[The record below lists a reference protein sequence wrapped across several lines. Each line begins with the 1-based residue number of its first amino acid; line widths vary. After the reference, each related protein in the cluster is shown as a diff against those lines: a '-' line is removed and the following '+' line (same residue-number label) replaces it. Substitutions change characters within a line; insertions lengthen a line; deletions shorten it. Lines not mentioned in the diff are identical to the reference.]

1 MENDERLT
9 LKGRKERRC
18 GRARSH
24 LRGWWRHADVA
35 NATGAQRTHLSLVF
49 YSSLSLL
56 LRFSFSFLSLSALLF
71 LPFSAA
77 VTWAARTR
85 RALRLFPKCTPN
97 SHQPNCSNGTESPL
111 LSTFGAFLFETG
123 KRPHKQRCLL
133 LRSSSWPWRS
143 PLWQSSRFAARSLL
157 APPITATLAA
167 TCLWCSPAATSISPV
182 WVGRRSTTSTGC
194 SALGGGPGMAAG
206 RR

>member
-1 MENDERLT
+1 MRLDTEGAPFCSCFCVCVCVVFFLLLSHMCMENSERLT

-56 LRFSFSFLSLSALLF
+56 LRFSFSFLSLSAFLL

-85 RALRLFPKCTPN
+85 RALRLLPECTPN

-111 LSTFGAFLFETG
+111 LSTFGAFLFETANG
-123 KRPHKQRCLL
+123 RTSNDACCTEA
-133 LRSSSWPWRS
+133 LR
-143 PLWQSSRFAARSLL
+143 
-157 APPITATLAA
+157 
-167 TCLWCSPAATSISPV
+167 
-182 WVGRRSTTSTGC
+182 
-194 SALGGGPGMAAG
+194 GPGGLRCGSLHALLHARCW
-206 RR
+206 RRPSRLP